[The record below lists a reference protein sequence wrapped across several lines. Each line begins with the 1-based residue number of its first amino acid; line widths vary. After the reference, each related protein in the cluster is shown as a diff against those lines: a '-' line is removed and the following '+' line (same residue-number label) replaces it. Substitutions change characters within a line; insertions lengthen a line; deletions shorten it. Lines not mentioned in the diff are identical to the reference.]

1 MKKLIY
7 ITISIF
13 IIYCGFIFF
22 FYANEVKY
30 TIYHICELWL
40 FKVLLS
46 IIPFYFLSNI
56 LVSFPFISKI
66 SYKILDK
73 ILHFESEKSCSLLL
87 LATIT
92 GNPTSS
98 FMVINAVKHQEI
110 SEKEGNRLLKCT
122 VISSPLF
129 IFSMLE
135 DIGVIVYIIQI
146 IVSFVLYYKK
156 RVSKTYRKNL
166 ISNNSIFEI
175 LDNAPY
181 VMLSILSS
189 MIFIGLINICLDKM
203 FDLTGINNNYII
215 KYFLDLSELTTG
227 LDNITKYNINR
238 NIIYLL
244 STFLLSF
251 GGFAIIIQLLNEVKK
266 TSLSK
271 TSLITYRILHGII
284 SCLILILILIFFI

>member
-156 RVSKTYRKNL
+156 
-166 ISNNSIFEI
+166 
-175 LDNAPY
+175 
-181 VMLSILSS
+181 
-189 MIFIGLINICLDKM
+189 
-203 FDLTGINNNYII
+203 II
-215 KYFLDLSELTTG
+215 EK
-227 LDNITKYNINR
+227 I
-238 NIIYLL
+238 
-244 STFLLSF
+244 
-251 GGFAIIIQLLNEVKK
+251 
-266 TSLSK
+266 
-271 TSLITYRILHGII
+271 
-284 SCLILILILIFFI
+284 

>member
-1 MKKLIY
+1 
-7 ITISIF
+7 
-13 IIYCGFIFF
+13 
-22 FYANEVKY
+22 
-30 TIYHICELWL
+30 
-40 FKVLLS
+40 
-46 IIPFYFLSNI
+46 
-56 LVSFPFISKI
+56 
-66 SYKILDK
+66 
-73 ILHFESEKSCSLLL
+73 
-87 LATIT
+87 
-92 GNPTSS
+92 
-98 FMVINAVKHQEI
+98 
-110 SEKEGNRLLKCT
+110 
-122 VISSPLF
+122 
-129 IFSMLE
+129 
-135 DIGVIVYIIQI
+135 
-146 IVSFVLYYKK
+146 
-156 RVSKTYRKNL
+156 
-166 ISNNSIFEI
+166 
-175 LDNAPY
+175 
-181 VMLSILSS
+181 MLSILSS